1 MMLFL
6 QYRQWAAWT
15 LIPVAGLAVI
25 AASANRAP
33 DLALVNESPS
43 LPEGLY
49 VRQTGASI
57 APGSVVAIA
66 QPPSIRPYLASLGM
80 PAEVKLIK
88 RVAAVGGD
96 RICAEDGAVQTP
108 LRVSPVLEHDRRGV
122 ALPVWRGC
130 RTLAP
135 DELFL
140 LGDTPGSFDS
150 RYFGPVRRSE
160 VDGVYKETLTW

>member
-1 MMLFL
+1 MTLFL
-6 QYRQWAAWT
+6 QYRQWVAWT
-15 LIPVAGLAVI
+15 LIPVAALAII
-25 AASANRAP
+25 AVSADRAP
-33 DLALVNESPS
+33 ALALVNESPS

-49 VRQTGASI
+49 VRQADAPI
-57 APGSVVAIA
+57 AHGSVVAIA
-66 QPPSIRPYLASLGM
+66 QPSSIRPHLARLGM

-96 RICAEDGAVQTP
+96 RVCAEGSKVRTP
-108 LRVSPVLEHDRRGV
+108 SRLSPVLEHDRRGV

>member
-1 MMLFL
+1 M
-6 QYRQWAAWT
+6 
-15 LIPVAGLAVI
+15 
-25 AASANRAP
+25 AASADRAP

-49 VRQTGASI
+49 VRQADARI
-57 APGSVVAIA
+57 AHGSVVAIA
-66 QPPSIRPYLASLGM
+66 QPSSIRPYLARLGM

-88 RVAAVGGD
+88 RVAAVGGE
-96 RICAEDGAVQTP
+96 RVCAEEGAVRTP
-108 LRVSPVLEHDRRGV
+108 FRVSPVLAHDRRGV

-130 RTLAP
+130 RTLGP

-150 RYFGPVRRSE
+150 RYFGPVRRAE

>member
-15 LIPVAGLAVI
+15 VIPVAGLAVM

-33 DLALVNESPS
+33 ALALVNESPS

-49 VRQTGASI
+49 VRQADAPI
-57 APGSVVAIA
+57 AHGSVVAIA

-96 RICAEDGAVQTP
+96 RVCAEEGGVRTGS
-108 LRVSPVLEHDRRGV
+108 RVSPVLEHDRRGV
-122 ALPVWRGC
+122 ALPVWHGC
-130 RTLAP
+130 RTLGP

-150 RYFGPVRRSE
+150 RYFGPVRLSE

>member
-15 LIPVAGLAVI
+15 LIPVAGLAVM

-49 VRQTGASI
+49 VRQADAPI
-57 APGSVVAIA
+57 AHGSVVAIA
-66 QPPSIRPYLASLGM
+66 QPSSIRPYLATLGM

-96 RICAEDGAVQTP
+96 RVCAEEGAVRTP
-108 LRVSPVLEHDRRGV
+108 SRVSPVLARDRRGV
-122 ALPVWRGC
+122 ALPTWDGC
-130 RTLAP
+130 RTLGP

-150 RYFGPVRRSE
+150 RYFGPVHRAE

>member
-15 LIPVAGLAVI
+15 LIPVAALAVI
-25 AASANRAP
+25 AVSADRAP
-33 DLALVNESPS
+33 ALALVNESPS

-49 VRQTGASI
+49 VRQTDARI
-57 APGSVVAIA
+57 AHGSVVAIA

-96 RICAEDGAVQTP
+96 RVCAEDGAVQTP

-130 RTLAP
+130 RTLSP

-150 RYFGPVRRSE
+150 RYFGPVHRAE

>member
-6 QYRQWAAWT
+6 QYRQWVAWT
-15 LIPVAGLAVI
+15 LIPVAGLALM
-25 AASANRAP
+25 AASANRGP

-57 APGSVVAIA
+57 AHGSVVAIA
-66 QPPSIRPYLASLGM
+66 QPSSIRPYLANLGM

-96 RICAEDGAVQTP
+96 RVCAQDGVVRTP
-108 LRVSPVLEHDRRGV
+108 ARTSPVLARDRRGV

-140 LGDTPGSFDS
+140 LGDTPASFDS